1 MMTGQSPDFIGLP
14 IDLSSNHQKSPN
26 NKAMKEKRMNCETA
40 RNLCIISALADM
52 GYFPTRES
60 NREAWFLSPF
70 RKETKASFKVS
81 KVLNRWYD
89 HGEGIGGNLID
100 LMTRISGCSVS
111 EVLELLDEG
120 TYAMPHA
127 PIKATAKTKQG
138 IIIGEVMDISQP
150 ALEQYLEGR
159 CIPMAIARSHTK
171 EVHFKMGNRN
181 YFAIGLK
188 NNKGGWELRNSFQ
201 KLCSSPKTITHI
213 KNDQEKLVVV
223 EGMFD
228 FLSLKTMAPSWLK
241 DSDILVLNSLAFAN
255 QLENFIGYYKECRLL
270 LDNDDAGDRMTKNL
284 LDKYDNLLDG
294 RNLFKGFKDLNE
306 KLQSDHLMKTKK

>member
-1 MMTGQSPDFIGLP
+1 
-14 IDLSSNHQKSPN
+14 
-26 NKAMKEKRMNCETA
+26 MKEKRMNCETA

-52 GYFPTRES
+52 GHFPARES
-60 NREAWFLSPF
+60 KREAWFLSPF

-89 HGEGIGGNLID
+89 HGQGIGGNLID
-100 LMTRISGCSVS
+100 LITRITGSSVS
-111 EVLELLDEG
+111 EVLELLGEG
-120 TYAMPHA
+120 SYSIPPA

-150 ALEQYLEGR
+150 ALEQYLKGR
-159 CIPMAIARSHTK
+159 CIPIAIARSFVK
-171 EVHFKMGNRN
+171 EVHFKMGDRD

-213 KNDQEKLVVV
+213 KNGQEILVVV

-255 QLENFIGYYKECRLL
+255 QLENFIDDYKECRLL
-270 LDNDDAGDRMTKNL
+270 LDNDDAGDRMTKTL
-284 LDKYDNLLDG
+284 LEKYDNLSDG

-306 KLQSDHLMKTKK
+306 KLLSDHLIKTKKDVSLNSIL